1 MYLSLLSQINSNQPR
16 QARMTERMIVETT
29 PTKLVIVSLAHRDVD
44 LSLTDRQPRSGY
56 RTSARHPRTP
66 VGRCGSTD
74 TRAPPWWSH
83 LSIEQEGLPTEGLSQ
98 GEGLCVWRGSSVSFN
113 RSGGG
118 PMWVVVTWGTSLVGR
133 QPD

>member
-44 LSLTDRQPRSGY
+44 LSLTDTRPRSGC
-56 RTSARHPRTP
+56 RTSSRHPRTP
-66 VGRCGSTD
+66 VGRCENTD

-83 LSIEQEGLPTEGLSQ
+83 L
-98 GEGLCVWRGSSVSFN
+98 
-113 RSGGG
+113 
-118 PMWVVVTWGTSLVGR
+118 
-133 QPD
+133 